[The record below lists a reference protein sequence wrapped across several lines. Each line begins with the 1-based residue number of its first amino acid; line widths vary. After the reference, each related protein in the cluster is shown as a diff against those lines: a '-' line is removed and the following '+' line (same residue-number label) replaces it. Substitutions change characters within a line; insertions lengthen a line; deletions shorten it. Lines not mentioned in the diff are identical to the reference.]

1 MANHTLQLTNFTVDI
16 NTESPIASQ
25 AFMEAYPNLKNET
38 NPRVI
43 LSLVESIPG
52 ILSTTIKKL
61 DTEEIILSSGIFLPE
76 ED

>member
-38 NPRVI
+38 KI
-43 LSLVESIPG
+43 
-52 ILSTTIKKL
+52 
-61 DTEEIILSSGIFLPE
+61 
-76 ED
+76 